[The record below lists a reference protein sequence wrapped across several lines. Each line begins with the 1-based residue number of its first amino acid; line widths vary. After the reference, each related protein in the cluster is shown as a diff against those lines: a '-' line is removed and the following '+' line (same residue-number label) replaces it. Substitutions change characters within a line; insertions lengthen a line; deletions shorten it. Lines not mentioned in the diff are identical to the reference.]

1 MMFMNKNN
9 VISWDW
15 GEGKRSLAPAGGPE
29 FDRAPTWELGASD
42 AAWNPSIGSSGGWG
56 VETDP

>member
-9 VISWDW
+9 VISRDW

-42 AAWNPSIGSSGGWG
+42 AACNPSIGSGDGWG